1 VKAAAMAKAILTDV
15 HFVLPFVVLCLGLAL
30 LVAIS

>member
-1 VKAAAMAKAILTDV
+1 MIPSAMARAIVTDV
-15 HFVLPFVVLCLGLAL
+15 QFVIPFVVLCLGLAL